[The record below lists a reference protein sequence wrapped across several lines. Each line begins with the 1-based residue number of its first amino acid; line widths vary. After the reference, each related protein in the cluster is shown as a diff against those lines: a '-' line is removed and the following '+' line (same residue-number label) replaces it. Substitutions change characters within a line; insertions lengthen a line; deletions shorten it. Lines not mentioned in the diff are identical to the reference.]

1 MGLPNW
7 LGFSSANVSSDLA
20 EIFPMTLAESNFV
33 LTDVKNIYAQIL
45 TDTLERTDG
54 IDSVIQSLLWDNCS
68 GGNSQDGL
76 VSLLAEAMVN
86 KSDLFI
92 VYEAALKVVRKATQ
106 TEQELIRKDYAL
118 RGESK
123 VGAYVTFKKYNRTDL
138 VKFYSSLE
146 YCVISSLWKSMNL
159 SKAIQIK
166 LNEMRSSTGL
176 TDSTELI
183 AQAKA
188 IAEGLS
194 KGKDIAIDAKDII
207 ENAKPDMTATQ
218 TAMQFINE
226 RKSFYLSMPSSY
238 LGTEN
243 TQSLGDSGKKDSKQ
257 VERGLKG
264 YFFSIIK
271 PVMESVFKKQVTFKS
286 EDFEEITSSLEV
298 LKTFDITS
306 DEYLSKDNKQLIV
319 NKKFGLPEDSKGDA
333 PEPVRE
339 PVVVPPQRV

>member
-7 LGFSSANVSSDLA
+7 LGFSGAAVSNELR
-20 EIFPMTLAESNFV
+20 EMFPMTLAESSFV
-33 LTDVKNIYAQIL
+33 LTDVKNIYSQIL

-54 IDSVIQSLLWDNCS
+54 IDSTVQSLLWDNCS

-76 VSLLAEAMVN
+76 VSMLAEAMTN
-86 KSDLFI
+86 KSDLFLI
-92 VYEAALKVVRKATQ
+92 YEAEVKVVRKATM
-106 TEQELIRKDYAL
+106 TEQEAIKKDYAL
-118 RGESK
+118 SGESK
-123 VGAYVTFKKYNRTDL
+123 IGAYVTFKKYNRTDL

-166 LNEMRSSTGL
+166 INEMRSSTGL
-176 TDSTELI
+176 SDSTELI
-183 AQAKA
+183 NQAKS

-194 KGKDIAIDAKDII
+194 KGKDVALDAKDLI

-218 TAMQFINE
+218 TAMQFVNE

-238 LGTEN
+238 LGTEAN
-243 TQSLGDSGKKDSKQ
+243 QSLGDSGKKDSKQ

-271 PVMESVFKKQVTFKS
+271 PVMESVFGKEVTFKS
-286 EDFEEITSSLEV
+286 EDFDEITSSLEV

-306 DEYLSKDNKQLIV
+306 DEYLSKEKKQLIV
-319 NKKFGLPEDSKGDA
+319 NKKFGLPEDSKGDE
-333 PEPVRE
+333 PEPIPP
-339 PVVVPPQRV
+339 PVNTIPVQ